1 VLTGIGVAVTAS
13 ISGCLDSSSGSP
25 SEDTSN
31 DDVDPLPD
39 DIDTN
44 TSPSTTG
51 GSGEESDSDG
61 STVQGSTDF
70 TVLYTDGDLVASHS
84 SNTEIRRFTV
94 TNVSDDVVA
103 STSVAAGN
111 TQTVLIENITE
122 QLDPYNTTSEELRIN
137 DFTVAALDSTDEEL
151 SVEETEYTVN
161 DIEFRGGELTR
172 GVFTY
177 NLYNPNDVFI
187 QYTYGVFTT
196 PRRVLPK
203 AVITDSE
210 TPDGVYRTPQSLP
223 VIKRDSNTF
232 VLNDDNEVS
241 LSRELDDPHTLS
253 DSNDIGYSDPIN
265 TGESLNQGRMTVG
278 FSVNDLT
285 VTEQVYVANEDILS
299 SPRDVDETIELPT
312 ITVLNFQASGEMQIP
327 VTLRVPG
334 YKTSIEPT
342 GDSEN
347 NIQQYTITYTPK
359 SIEYVPVGE

>member
-1 VLTGIGVAVTAS
+1 
-13 ISGCLDSSSGSP
+13 
-25 SEDTSN
+25 
-31 DDVDPLPD
+31 
-39 DIDTN
+39 
-44 TSPSTTG
+44 
-51 GSGEESDSDG
+51 
-61 STVQGSTDF
+61 
-70 TVLYTDGDLVASHS
+70 
-84 SNTEIRRFTV
+84 
-94 TNVSDDVVA
+94 
-103 STSVAAGN
+103 
-111 TQTVLIENITE
+111 
-122 QLDPYNTTSEELRIN
+122 
-137 DFTVAALDSTDEEL
+137 
-151 SVEETEYTVN
+151 
-161 DIEFRGGELTR
+161 
-172 GVFTY
+172 
-177 NLYNPNDVFI
+177 
-187 QYTYGVFTT
+187 
-196 PRRVLPK
+196 VLPK

-232 VLNDDNEVS
+232 VLNNDNEVS